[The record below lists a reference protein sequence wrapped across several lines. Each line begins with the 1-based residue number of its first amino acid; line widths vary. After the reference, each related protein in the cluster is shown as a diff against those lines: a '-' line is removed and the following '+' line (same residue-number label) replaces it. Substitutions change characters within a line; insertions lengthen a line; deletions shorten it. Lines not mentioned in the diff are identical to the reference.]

1 MTWDIFLGIS
11 ALITFIVLICG
22 PILKL
27 SGNITKLNCSI
38 EALIKSREIDAQRI
52 TKHGEEID
60 SLDKRVG
67 ECEGDIKNM
76 KEKIHYFHDV

>member
-1 MTWDIFLGIS
+1 MVAI
-11 ALITFIVLICG
+11 IT

-27 SGNITKLNCSI
+27 NSSITKLNCSI
-38 EALIKSREIDAQRI
+38 EALIANREIDTKRI

-60 SLDKRVG
+60 DLGKRVG
-67 ECEGDIKNM
+67 GCENEIKNM